1 MRLSRHGIFELVVG
15 TFVLV
20 VIGLLLAWIWWP
32 LAALALPVLVWLFAF
47 FRDPDRPIPSQ
58 AGAMVSPADGT
69 VTDIETIEADP
80 HLGGPA
86 LRIGIFLSVF
96 NVHVNRAPCDG
107 RVVHLEYKKG
117 KFVNA
122 LKHATASA
130 DNEANTIVL
139 AEKDGQRRIATVK
152 QIVGLIA
159 RRIICE
165 PRVGD
170 EVTRGQRIG
179 LIKFGS
185 RTELSVPMWMNPAAT
200 VKVGQKVRGAADV
213 VCTVSVGAMTEE
225 ELAADGR
232 G

>member
-1 MRLSRHGIFELVVG
+1 
-15 TFVLV
+15 
-20 VIGLLLAWIWWP
+20 
-32 LAALALPVLVWLFAF
+32 
-47 FRDPDRPIPSQ
+47 
-58 AGAMVSPADGT
+58 MVSPADGT

-159 RRIICE
+159 RAILPGRQS
-165 PRVGD
+165 VGI
-170 EVTRGQRIG
+170 VLTIVLGIVGAFVGG
-179 LIKFGS
+179 LISSFIWPTWTDDPEVS
-185 RTELSVPMWMNPAAT
+185 RMWPGWIMSILGAVLVLWAYVALT
-200 VKVGQKVRGAADV
+200 GRRGIN
-213 VCTVSVGAMTEE
+213 
-225 ELAADGR
+225 R
-232 G
+232 Y